1 MPLVSS
7 SSYRPPLLFSNPH
20 LQTVFP
26 SVFRR
31 VRGVDYERIRIDTS
45 DGDFLDLDCARTGS
59 DRVAVLLHGLE
70 GNATRAYVLGMV
82 RALNRNG
89 WDALAMNFRGCSGE
103 CNRKLRFYHSG
114 DTQDLRTVLSH
125 VEEQEHYSEIALI
138 GFSIGGNIILKY
150 LGEYGSTVPSL
161 VRKAVAFSVP
171 CDLTSS
177 SYKLAEFANKI
188 YLKRFLRL
196 LHQKIQ
202 MKMEIMPE
210 RIDDAGF
217 GRIKNF
223 QDFDDRYTAPIHG
236 FKDALDYWNKAS
248 CKPFLPQIAIPTLLV
263 NSADDPFLPKP
274 CYPISEAQANPFLFL
289 EIPRS
294 GGHVGFVQ
302 FNARGEYWSESRAL
316 SFIGD

>member
-1 MPLVSS
+1 
-7 SSYRPPLLFSNPH
+7 
-20 LQTVFP
+20 
-26 SVFRR
+26 
-31 VRGVDYERIRIDTS
+31 VRGVDYERVRIDTS
-45 DGDFLDLDCARTGS
+45 DGDFLDLDFARTGS

-70 GNATRAYVLGMV
+70 GNASRAYVLGMV

-114 DTQDLRTVLSH
+114 DTQELRTVLSH
-125 VEEQEHYSEIALI
+125 VAEKEHYSELALI
-138 GFSIGGNIILKY
+138 GFSIGGNIVLKY
-150 LGEYGSTVPSL
+150 LGECGSDVSSL
-161 VRKAVAFSVP
+161 VRKAVTFSVP

-177 SYKLAEFANKI
+177 SYKLAELANRI

-210 RIDDAGF
+210 IIDDTGF
-217 GRIKNF
+217 RRIKNF

-236 FKDALDYWNKAS
+236 FKDALDYWEKAS

-263 NSADDPFLPKP
+263 NSADDPFLPEP
-274 CYPISEAQANPFLFL
+274 CYPVSEARANPSLFL
-289 EIPRS
+289 EIPSS

-302 FNARGEYWSESRAL
+302 FNPRGEYWSESRAL

>member
-1 MPLVSS
+1 VPLIS
-7 SSYRPPLLFSNPH
+7 SSYRPPILFSNPH
-20 LQTVFP
+20 VQTIFP

-31 VRGVDYERIRIDTS
+31 VRGVDYERVRIDTS
-45 DGDFLDLDCARTGS
+45 DGDFLDLDFARTGS

-70 GNATRAYVLGMV
+70 GNASRAYVLGMV

-114 DTQDLRTVLSH
+114 DTQELRTVLSH
-125 VEEQEHYSEIALI
+125 VAEKEHYSEFALI
-138 GFSIGGNIILKY
+138 GFSIGGNVVLKY
-150 LGEYGSTVPSL
+150 LGECGNNVPSL
-161 VRKAVAFSVP
+161 VRKAVTFSVP

-177 SYKLAEFANKI
+177 SYKLAELANRI

-210 RIDDAGF
+210 IIDDTGF
-217 GRIKNF
+217 RRIKNF

-236 FKDALDYWNKAS
+236 FKDALDYWEKAS
-248 CKPFLPQIAIPTLLV
+248 CKPFLPHIAIPTLLV
-263 NSADDPFLPKP
+263 NSADDPFLPEP
-274 CYPISEAQANPFLFL
+274 CYPVSEARANPSLFL
-289 EIPRS
+289 EIPSS

-302 FNARGEYWSESRAL
+302 FNPRGEYWSESRAL